1 MWYLNPPA
9 VNAKMT
15 HNEGNV
21 DGVLVLLRQLH
32 REHGQ
37 IGALDHRALSATSPH
52 LFNQLLN

>member
-1 MWYLNPPA
+1 MLYLNPPA

-15 HNEGNV
+15 HYEGNV

-37 IGALDHRALSATSPH
+37 IGALDHRATSATSPH